1 MQANI
6 IMVRYGE
13 LSTKGKNKK
22 DFIKLLGTNI
32 KHALKK
38 FNNVKV
44 EVKHDHTYVH
54 LNGDNYEDVKN
65 RLLDV
70 SGIYSLSPVYKV
82 ENDIDVISN
91 LCLELAKNQNKNTF
105 KIDSRRADKTFN
117 MVSSEINRYVA
128 GNILRNTNYKVDVHH
143 PELLISIV
151 VREKETYIFSET
163 ILASGGYPLGIAGKS
178 LMMLSGGI
186 DSPVAAYLMM
196 KRGIKLECIHFA
208 SPPYTN
214 QAVITKIKDLLN
226 VLNNYQEEIKLYIV
240 PFTHLQEE
248 IYRNVPVSYAIT
260 IMRRMMYRIACIV
273 ANRNKD
279 LVISNGESIGQV
291 ASQTLKSI
299 KIIEQV
305 STLPVIRP
313 LAIYDKVDIISIARK
328 IGTFDISIRP
338 YEDCC
343 TIFEVKDPT
352 TAPNEEKV
360 IEYEGKFDY
369 QSLVEEC
376 ANNLEVV
383 KISLQ
388 EDKEIEDLL

>member
-128 GNILRNTNYKVDVHH
+128 GNILKNTNYKVDVHH

-196 KRGIKLECIHFA
+196 KRGIKLECIHG
-208 SPPYTN
+208 
-214 QAVITKIKDLLN
+214 Q
-226 VLNNYQEEIKLYIV
+226 YI
-240 PFTHLQEE
+240 
-248 IYRNVPVSYAIT
+248 
-260 IMRRMMYRIACIV
+260 
-273 ANRNKD
+273 
-279 LVISNGESIGQV
+279 
-291 ASQTLKSI
+291 
-299 KIIEQV
+299 
-305 STLPVIRP
+305 
-313 LAIYDKVDIISIARK
+313 
-328 IGTFDISIRP
+328 
-338 YEDCC
+338 
-343 TIFEVKDPT
+343 
-352 TAPNEEKV
+352 
-360 IEYEGKFDY
+360 
-369 QSLVEEC
+369 
-376 ANNLEVV
+376 
-383 KISLQ
+383 
-388 EDKEIEDLL
+388 

>member
-1 MQANI
+1 MNANI

-22 DFIKLLGTNI
+22 DFIRLLGDNI

-38 FNNVKV
+38 FSNLKID
-44 EVKHDHTYVH
+44 VKHDHTYIH
-54 LNGDNYEDVKN
+54 LNGEDYDRVSQ

-70 SGIYSLSPVYKV
+70 SGIYSFSPVFKV
-82 ENDIDVISN
+82 ENDLECISSK
-91 LCLELAKNQNKNTF
+91 CLEIALNEGKKTF
-105 KIDSRRADKTFN
+105 KIDSRRVDKSFPTCSN
-117 MVSSEINRYVA
+117 EINRFVA
-128 GNILRNTNYKVDVHH
+128 GNILRNSGYKVDVHN

-151 VREKETYIFSET
+151 VRESFTYIFSNT

-196 KRGIKLECIHFA
+196 KRGIKIECIHFA

-214 QAVITKIKDLLN
+214 EAVIAKIKDLLK
-226 VLNNYQEEIKLYIV
+226 VLNNYQSDIKLYIV

-248 IYRNVPVSYAIT
+248 IYKNVNVSYAIT
-260 IMRRMMYRIACIV
+260 IMRRMMYRISCIV

-291 ASQTLKSI
+291 ASQTLQSI
-299 KIIEQV
+299 QTIEKV
-305 STLPVIRP
+305 SSLPVIRP
-313 LAIYDKVDIISIARK
+313 LGVMDKMDIISIARR
-328 IGTFDISIRP
+328 INTYDISIRP

-352 TAPNEEKV
+352 TAPNENKV
-360 IEYEGKFDY
+360 LEFESKFDY
-369 QSLVEEC
+369 ESLIKEC
-376 ANNLEVV
+376 IDNIEVV
-383 KISLQ
+383 RIKE
-388 EDKEIEDLL
+388 EDELDGDLF